1 MGQLHVKGRLLQMLE
16 EDGPQY
22 DYELASRLAAEYGER
37 ESDYWHNDTRLTLAD
52 LSSGGLVYPIDEDD
66 RIDLERTFGVEKLV
80 RRYALSDFG
89 RERMRASGLLPMAG
103 ARG

>member
-1 MGQLHVKGRLLQMLE
+1 MSKVHVKGRLLQMLE

-22 DYELASRLAAEYGER
+22 DYELATRLAADYDEQAT
-37 ESDYWHNDTRLTLAD
+37 DYWHNDTRLTLAD
-52 LSSGGLVYPIDEDD
+52 LSSGGLVYPIEDDD

-89 RERMRASGLLPMAG
+89 RERMRASGLLRAAG
-103 ARG
+103 KRG

>member
-1 MGQLHVKGRLLQMLE
+1 MSKVHVKGRLLQMLE

-22 DYELASRLAAEYGER
+22 DYELATRLAAEYGE
-37 ESDYWHNDTRLTLAD
+37 EASEYWHNDKRLTLAD
-52 LSSGGLVYPIDEDD
+52 LSSGGLVYPIEDDD

-80 RRYALSDFG
+80 RRYGLSDFG
-89 RERMRASGLLPMAG
+89 RERMRASGLLRTAG

>member
-1 MGQLHVKGRLLQMLE
+1 MSQVHVKGRLLQMLE

-22 DYELASRLAAEYGER
+22 DYELAGRLAAEYGE
-37 ESDYWHNDTRLTLAD
+37 EASEYWHNDTRLTLAD
-52 LSSGGLVYPIDEDD
+52 LSSGGLVYPIEEDD

-80 RRYALSDFG
+80 RRYGLSDFG
-89 RERMRASGLLPMAG
+89 RERMRASGLLSAAG

>member
-1 MGQLHVKGRLLQMLE
+1 MSKVHVKGRLLQMLE

-22 DYELASRLAAEYGER
+22 DYELAGRLAGEYGER
-37 ESDYWHNDTRLTLAD
+37 ETEYWHNDTRLTLAD
-52 LSSGGLVYPIDEDD
+52 LSSGGLVFPVEEDD

-89 RERMRASGLLPMAG
+89 RERMRASGLLRSAG
-103 ARG
+103 VGR

>member
-1 MGQLHVKGRLLQMLE
+1 MPRVHLKGRLLQLLE

-22 DYELASRLAAEYGER
+22 DYELASRLMAEYGEP
-37 ESDYWHNDTRLTLAD
+37 ESDYRHNDVRLTLAD
-52 LSSGGLVYPIDEDD
+52 LTSGGLVYPIEDDD

-89 RERMRASGLLPMAG
+89 RERMRDSGLMPAV
-103 ARG
+103 AERG

>member
-1 MGQLHVKGRLLQMLE
+1 MSKVHVKGRLLQMLA

-22 DYELASRLAAEYGER
+22 DYELATRLAAEYDEQA
-37 ESDYWHNDTRLTLAD
+37 SAYWHNDTRLTLAD
-52 LSSGGLVYPIDEDD
+52 LSSGGLVYPIEADD

-89 RERMRASGLLPMAG
+89 RERMQASGLLRAAG
-103 ARG
+103 TRG